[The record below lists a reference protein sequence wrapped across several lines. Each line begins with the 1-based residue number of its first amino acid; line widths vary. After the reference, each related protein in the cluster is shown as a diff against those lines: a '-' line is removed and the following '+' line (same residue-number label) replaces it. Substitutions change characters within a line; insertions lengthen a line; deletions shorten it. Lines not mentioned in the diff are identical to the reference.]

1 MNTMLSPLDRLAL
14 ALLPVVFGTQRPTLL
29 TRLRPRLLGRPHPRR
44 RMGRWGDQTTIS
56 AALARS
62 KAAAAPAV
70 LAHG

>member
-1 MNTMLSPLDRLAL
+1 MPAPLDALAL
-14 ALLPVVFGTQRPTLL
+14 ALMPVVFGSQRPALL
-29 TRLRPRLLGRPHPRR
+29 TRLRPRMQRRPHPRR